1 MGRKIQLVF
10 QACGLVMLILL
21 IVRARSGE
29 WSTLN
34 YLMLA
39 VAGACCLLVFVRF
52 VYVFNYSY
60 ALAAMLNGMLLM
72 VARPSSAS
80 LLLGGA
86 TVLYGAR
93 LFWFSWVRQHGQSY
107 APRMAN
113 VVTADEAMPKPVKVA
128 LWVNCSLLLTYHLM
142 AVYFAAEHASLSA
155 GVVIGAL
162 AMYLGTIVEGVAD
175 WQKQQVKDAT
185 PDQPVLHGLYRH
197 VRHPNYTGEIL
208 LQAGLIVAGL
218 SVVAT
223 AGEAL
228 AVVIA
233 PGYIIALMITEARR
247 VDGTQE
253 TRYWDHPEYPAYRTR
268 TGSLLPRFSAA
279 TRGSSN
285 PDAT

>member
-10 QACGLVMLILL
+10 QACALLMLVLL
-21 IVRARSGE
+21 VARARSGD

-60 ALAAMLNGMLLM
+60 ALAAMLNGALLI
-72 VARPSSAS
+72 VVRPSVVS

-86 TVLYGAR
+86 AVLYGAR

-113 VVTADEAMPKPVKVA
+113 VIQADEAMPKPVKLA

-142 AVYFAAEHASLSA
+142 AVYFAAARPSLTA

-162 AMYLGTIVEGVAD
+162 TMYIGTVIEGVAD
-175 WQKQQVKDAT
+175 WQKQRVKNAT
-185 PDQPVLHGLYRH
+185 PDQPVLHGLFRH

-208 LQAGLIVAGL
+208 LQVGLIIAGL
-218 SVVAT
+218 S
-223 AGEAL
+223 
-228 AVVIA
+228 AVGSVQEILTVLIA

-247 VDGTQE
+247 VDGVQE
-253 TRYWDHPEYPAYRTR
+253 TRYWDHPDYPAWRAR
-268 TGSLLPRFSAA
+268 TGSLLPRL
-279 TRGSSN
+279 
-285 PDAT
+285 

>member
-10 QACGLVMLILL
+10 QACGLVMLVLL
-21 IVRARSGE
+21 VVRARSGD

-60 ALAAMLNGMLLM
+60 ALAAMLNGALLM
-72 VARPSSAS
+72 VMRPSIVS

-86 TVLYGAR
+86 AVLYGVR
-93 LFWFSWVRQHGQSY
+93 LFWFSWVRQHGESY

-113 VVTADEAMPKPVKVA
+113 VIQADEAMPKPVKVA

-142 AVYFAAEHASLSA
+142 AVYFAADRTSLTA

-162 AMYLGTIVEGVAD
+162 TMVIGTVIEGVAD
-175 WQKQQVKDAT
+175 WQKQRVKNAT
-185 PDQPVLHGLYRH
+185 PGQPVLHGLFRH
-197 VRHPNYTGEIL
+197 VRHPNYLGEIM
-208 LQAGLIVAGL
+208 LQVGLIVAGL
-218 SVVAT
+218 SVVGSVGDT
-223 AGEAL
+223 L

-233 PGYIIALMITEARR
+233 PGYIIALMITESRR
-247 VDGTQE
+247 VDGIQQT
-253 TRYWDHPEYPAYRTR
+253 TYWDHPEYPAWRAR
-268 TGSLLPRFSAA
+268 TGSLLPRL
-279 TRGSSN
+279 
-285 PDAT
+285 